1 MDRMGSRESMRSMG
15 SMEPMLK
22 TWRGIRLILGGA
34 ASGKSEYAE
43 KLALEGPNARI
54 YLATMQ
60 RSASAEARIRKH
72 VERRRDMGFITV
84 EDPVLDLS
92 RWEGSAA
99 GVILLEDL
107 PNLLANRMFAD
118 GGTTSSA
125 DSDTKDSDTIVSASM
140 PDPGSG
146 NSQDIVLRLEEDI
159 ARLAGHTEQLIIVSG
174 NLFEDCEAYDDAT
187 MQYLKCLGE
196 LHRRLAVRAERVTEV
211 VCGIP
216 VDH

>member
-1 MDRMGSRESMRSMG
+1 MLCRDRESEIRIQRHRQMRAG
-15 SMEPMLK
+15 RHFITLDCPKQL
-22 TWRGIRLILGGA
+22 
-34 ASGKSEYAE
+34 
-43 KLALEGPNARI
+43 P
-54 YLATMQ
+54 
-60 RSASAEARIRKH
+60 SASVPRGAS
-72 VERRRDMGFITV
+72 V
-84 EDPVLDLS
+84 
-92 RWEGSAA
+92 
-99 GVILLEDL
+99 LLEDL

-187 MQYLKCLGE
+187 KQYLNCLGE

>member
-1 MDRMGSRESMRSMG
+1 
-15 SMEPMLK
+15 MLK

-43 KLALEGPNARI
+43 KLALEGPNARV

-60 RSASAEARIRKH
+60 RSASAETRIRKH
-72 VERRRDMGFITV
+72 VDRRRDMGFITR
-84 EDPVLDLS
+84 EDPMLDLS
-92 RWEGSAA
+92 AWEGSAA

-107 PNLLANRMFAD
+107 PNLLANRMFAGREKSSSKDTDTDNSDVKNRDTD
-118 GGTTSSA
+118 GF
-125 DSDTKDSDTIVSASM
+125 ASIH
-140 PDPGSG
+140 DQVSG
-146 NSQDIVLRLEEDI
+146 NSQDFIDELEADLTS
-159 ARLAGHTEQLIIVSG
+159 LAGHTEQLIIVSG

-187 MQYLKCLGE
+187 KQYLNCLGE
-196 LHRRLAVRAERVTEV
+196 LHCRLAVRAERVTEV

>member
-1 MDRMGSRESMRSMG
+1 MNRMVSMG
-15 SMEPMLK
+15 SMGSIEPILK

-54 YLATMQ
+54 YLATMR
-60 RSASAEARIRKH
+60 RSSSAEARIRKH

-84 EDPVLDLS
+84 EDPELDLT
-92 RWEGSAA
+92 RWEGSAT

-107 PNLLANRMFAD
+107 PNLLANRMFAGD
-118 GGTTSSA
+118 A
-125 DSDTKDSDTIVSASM
+125 YASASV
-140 PDPGSG
+140 PDPESR
-146 NSQDIVLRLEEDI
+146 NSQDIVLRLEEDL
-159 ARLAGHTEQLIIVSG
+159 ALLAGHTEQLIIVSG
-174 NLFEDCEAYDDAT
+174 NLFEDDVAYDDST